1 MVYKTTYNGVSVYEN
16 PYCLPIGF
24 CVSQDLAYY
33 EPVSTYFEVQNGFA
47 QAATGLDSQLFTV
60 TEPIYTASGTGCTTT
75 VKDNQITYV
84 KDGVEKPTVQVSFL
98 VEDNVD
104 LYMDISGG
112 NVRQVKLYLDGR
124 QVADDRY
131 QNQAFHLGALTQGQQ
146 VMLEFTFNTGG
157 SDQDTITLHTAQFH
171 NEVWDAVYEQLK
183 KNPMDVTECR
193 DGYIKGTVEA
203 DDMQMLFFS
212 IPEDSGWSIYVDGE
226 KAEHT
231 PVMNA
236 FMGVMLDAGS
246 HTVELKYTSVGFW
259 KGLILSLISLV
270 ILLTVWQIIRR
281 YLKKWKESER
291 SVTNQQKGAMYE
303 EEDTKSSDSGS
314 RTGDPVSA
322 GNEGNSERDVT
333 DC

>member
-1 MVYKTTYNGVSVYEN
+1 
-16 PYCLPIGF
+16 
-24 CVSQDLAYY
+24 
-33 EPVSTYFEVQNGFA
+33 
-47 QAATGLDSQLFTV
+47 
-60 TEPIYTASGTGCTTT
+60 
-75 VKDNQITYV
+75 
-84 KDGVEKPTVQVSFL
+84 
-98 VEDNVD
+98 
-104 LYMDISGG
+104 
-112 NVRQVKLYLDGR
+112 
-124 QVADDRY
+124 
-131 QNQAFHLGALTQGQQ
+131 
-146 VMLEFTFNTGG
+146 MLEFTFNTGG

-171 NEVWDAVYEQLK
+171 NEVWDAVYEQLQ

-291 SVTNQQKGAMYE
+291 SVTNQQKGAMHE

-322 GNEGNSERDVT
+322 GNEGNSEGDVT